1 MLDKH
6 NITFIGPEQSG
17 KTQIVNRLATDNDF
31 VEKYKLR
38 TGALN
43 KKKTY
48 PEKGLQIEY
57 TDYGP
62 DIKAEQINSGLTKAS
77 KICLVFDA
85 TDTSAVQKLIA
96 YLSSKGITLPAGTQL
111 LIVGNK
117 IDLLSQEQIS
127 DVSRAANEYA
137 QTMGATFLAVSA
149 KDRTHIDVLI
159 DSLTTRLPV
168 GLSSSSSVIPTRRAS
183 FSQRS
188 IVSSASNRQQLG
200 GKVAEG
206 AVSIWDLAESSDEE
220 HTPNKRTGAG
230 GLPLQQRTP
239 IRTYSPSRA
248 RLRVDAVPPADTT
261 LSFALRLAG
270 MALIVTAITSLIYLA
285 IVAAGFV
292 SAVALNGVVNQVVVT
307 VGGLLGMSAPAAAL
321 TQFFATYGISA
332 AAGSELLAAG
342 ASLVTLGV
350 GYGLRRFGQKPA
362 AANDEDVEAVV
373 ASRSTLSTALRYVG
387 MALMVAA
394 LVNAIYLLLIATNVF
409 SAVALT
415 AGMNHLLVSVAGLLG
430 FAAPV
435 TAFGN
440 ACAAIGLSTTAAT
453 GALSATGSLLMAVTG
468 YSMFRCN
475 PPVRSGLPPRDE
487 SILTSGHH
495 DGRTSPPLVEK
506 TYRR

>member
-6 NITFIGPEQSG
+6 NITFIGPEKSG
-17 KTQIVNRLATDNDF
+17 KTQIVNRVATDNDF
-31 VEKYKLR
+31 VEKYKVR
-38 TGALN
+38 TGTLN
-43 KKKTY
+43 TKKTY

-62 DIKAEQINSGLTKAS
+62 DIQAEQINSGLTKAS

-85 TDTSAVQKLIA
+85 TDKSTDKSAVQNLIA

-137 QTMGATFLAVSA
+137 QTKGATFLAVSA
-149 KDRTHIDVLI
+149 KNKTHIDVLI

-168 GLSSSSSVIPTRRAS
+168 GLSSSVTFTRRS
-183 FSQRS
+183 SLSQRS
-188 IVSSASNRQQLG
+188 IASSTSNRQNLG
-200 GKVAEG
+200 EKVTKG
-206 AVSIWDLAESSDEE
+206 AVSIEDLAEDSDEDTLNTAKKTTLTI
-220 HTPNKRTGAG
+220 HDS
-230 GLPLQQRTP
+230 P

-248 RLRVDAVPPADTT
+248 RSRVQKVPPADTT

-270 MALIVTAITSLIYLA
+270 MALIVTAITSLIYLV

-292 SAVALNGVVNQVVVT
+292 STVALTGVVNQVVVT

-332 AAGSELLAAG
+332 VAGSELLAAG

-350 GYGLRRFGQKPA
+350 GYGLRRLGQKPA

-373 ASRSTLSTALRYVG
+373 ASRSMLSTALRYVG
-387 MALMVAA
+387 MALMMAA
-394 LVNAIYLLLIATNVF
+394 LVNAIYLLLIAI
-409 SAVALT
+409 
-415 AGMNHLLVSVAGLLG
+415 GGLLG

-453 GALSATGSLLMAVTG
+453 GALSATGSLLMAGIG
-468 YSMFRCN
+468 YSMFRRN
-475 PPVRSGLPPRDE
+475 APVRSLPPRDE
-487 SILTSGHH
+487 LTLSDREN
-495 DGRTSPPLVEK
+495 DGRTTPPLRERK
-506 TYRR
+506 YS